1 MTLEPKRVRD
11 SQVVLSQ
18 LVQLTDANPMG
29 YVHGGVIMR
38 LVDEAGGIAATK
50 HAGRPAV
57 TVAIDSM
64 SFYSPIYVG
73 NQVTLRA
80 SLNYVGR
87 TSMEVGIR
95 VEAEDVLTGEVTH
108 TNSAYCVYVA
118 LGPDGKPAPVPPL
131 IAETEEETRRME
143 EGKRRQQTRLKERHE
158 EQREI
163 RPATEQTR
171 RRP

>member
-1 MTLEPKRVRD
+1 MTLKPKRVRD

-18 LVQLTDANPMG
+18 LMQLTNANPMG

-64 SFYSPIYVG
+64 SFYSSIHVG
-73 NQVTLRA
+73 NLVTLKA

-87 TSMEVGIR
+87 TSMEVGVR
-95 VEAEDVLTGEVTH
+95 VEAEDLLTGEVTH

-118 LGPDGKPAPVPPL
+118 LGDDGKPIPVPPL
-131 IAETEEETRRME
+131 IAETEEEKRRME
-143 EGKRRQQTRLKERHE
+143 EGRRRQERRLRERYGVE
-158 EQREI
+158 
-163 RPATEQTR
+163 
-171 RRP
+171 

>member
-1 MTLEPKRVRD
+1 MLEPKRVRD

-18 LVQLTDANPMG
+18 LVQLTDANPLG

-38 LVDEAGGIAATK
+38 LVDEAGGLAATK
-50 HAGRPAV
+50 HAGRPAL

-73 NQVTLRA
+73 NLVILKA

-108 TNSAYCVYVA
+108 TNSAYCVYVS

-131 IAETEEETRRME
+131 IAETDDERRRLEEA
-143 EGKRRQQTRLKERHE
+143 KRRQTVRLRERRHDLAGAE
-158 EQREI
+158 RLD
-163 RPATEQTR
+163 
-171 RRP
+171 

>member
-18 LVQLTDANPMG
+18 LVQITDANPMG

-50 HAGRPAV
+50 HAGLPSV

-64 SFYSPIYVG
+64 SFFSPAYVG
-73 NQVTLRA
+73 NQITLRA

-95 VEAEDVLTGEVTH
+95 VEAEDILTGESTH
-108 TNSAYCVYVA
+108 TNTAYCVYVA

-131 IAETEEETRRME
+131 IAETEEERRRME
-143 EGKRRQQTRLKERHE
+143 EAKHRQQIRLKERQA
-158 EQREI
+158 EQ
-163 RPATEQTR
+163 
-171 RRP
+171 

>member
-50 HAGRPAV
+50 HAGLPSV

-64 SFYSPIYVG
+64 SFFSPTYVG
-73 NQVTLRA
+73 NQITLRA

-95 VEAEDVLTGEVTH
+95 VEAEDILTGEITH
-108 TNSAYCVYVA
+108 TNTAYCVYVA

-131 IAETEEETRRME
+131 IAETGEERRRME
-143 EGKRRQQTRLKERHE
+143 EGKHRQQIRLKERQE
-158 EQREI
+158 GQ
-163 RPATEQTR
+163 
-171 RRP
+171 

>member
-18 LVQLTDANPMG
+18 LVQLADANPMG

-38 LVDEAGGIAATK
+38 LVDEAGGIAAAK
-50 HAGRPAV
+50 HASLPAV

-64 SFYSPIYVG
+64 SFFSPAYVG
-73 NQVTLRA
+73 NQITLRA

-95 VEAEDVLTGEVTH
+95 VEAEDILTGEITH
-108 TNSAYCVYVA
+108 TNTAYCVYVA

-131 IAETEEETRRME
+131 IAETEEERRRME
-143 EGKRRQQTRLKERHE
+143 EAKRRQRIRLKERHE
-158 EQREI
+158 EQ
-163 RPATEQTR
+163 
-171 RRP
+171 

>member
-18 LVQLTDANPMG
+18 LVQLADANPMG

-38 LVDEAGGIAATK
+38 LVDEAGGLAATK

-64 SFYSPIYVG
+64 SFYSPVYVG
-73 NQVTLRA
+73 NQITLKA
-80 SLNYVGR
+80 SINYVGR

-95 VEAEDVLTGEVTH
+95 VEAEDVLSGEVTH

-131 IAETEEETRRME
+131 IAETEEEERRME
-143 EGKRRQQTRLKERHE
+143 AGKQRQESRLRDRHE
-158 EQREI
+158 AE
-163 RPATEQTR
+163 
-171 RRP
+171 

>member
-1 MTLEPKRVRD
+1 MTLEPKRVCD

-38 LVDEAGGIAATK
+38 LVDEVGGIAATK
-50 HAGRPAV
+50 HASLPAV

-64 SFYSPIYVG
+64 SFFSPAYVG
-73 NQVTLRA
+73 NQITLRA

-95 VEAEDVLTGEVTH
+95 VEAEDVLTGEITH
-108 TNSAYCVYVA
+108 TNTAYCVYVA

-131 IAETEEETRRME
+131 IAETEEERRRME
-143 EGKRRQQTRLKERHE
+143 EAKHRQQIRLKERQK
-158 EQREI
+158 EQ
-163 RPATEQTR
+163 
-171 RRP
+171 

>member
-18 LVQLTDANPMG
+18 LVQIADANPMG

-50 HAGRPAV
+50 HAGLLAV

-64 SFYSPIYVG
+64 SFFSPAYVG
-73 NQVTLRA
+73 NQITLRA

-95 VEAEDVLTGEVTH
+95 VEAEDILSGKTTH
-108 TNSAYCVYVA
+108 TNTAYCVYVA
-118 LGPDGKPAPVPPL
+118 LGPDGKPAAVPPL
-131 IAETEEETRRME
+131 IAETEEERRRME
-143 EGKRRQQTRLKERHE
+143 EGKRRQQVRLKKRHE
-158 EQREI
+158 EQ
-163 RPATEQTR
+163 
-171 RRP
+171 

>member
-18 LVQLTDANPMG
+18 LVQIADANPMG

-50 HAGRPAV
+50 HASLPAV

-64 SFYSPIYVG
+64 SFFSPAYVG
-73 NQVTLRA
+73 NQITLRA

-95 VEAEDVLTGEVTH
+95 VEAEDILSGKTTH
-108 TNSAYCVYVA
+108 TNTAYCVYVA

-131 IAETEEETRRME
+131 IAETEEERRRME
-143 EGKRRQQTRLKERHE
+143 EGKRRQHIRLKRRHE
-158 EQREI
+158 EQ
-163 RPATEQTR
+163 
-171 RRP
+171 